1 MRPPACGW
9 NQPRLLVRLRSAALV
24 VLLAPAPALATPYAA
39 LCGEGPCTI
48 RLDASGIEGP
58 SGFIPAGRI
67 AQWFNDSEQRRG
79 NGVGNAVAGAGNLL
93 MTSAAYAAPLA
104 MGSTYVAAPV
114 GLVSGL
120 VRGMFSGFR
129 SGNSAD
135 LSFNV
140 VGYDPSGQKI
150 THQFR
155 FVNPKPAGRLR
166 AALPLVSGLAMGQT
180 RSLDALR
187 LADTTAGTHSLLPA
201 RLDAIDPAAAPF
213 PDPSSVSA
221 PAPAKATAGGWERY
235 LQDRGLVDWAV
246 ANPHLADQLR
256 QKAFPSP
263 ALRPNGH
270 QSP

>member
-1 MRPPACGW
+1 MWPPACGW

-24 VLLAPAPALATPYAA
+24 LLLAPAPALATPYAA
-39 LCGEGPCTI
+39 LCGDGPCTI

-67 AQWFNDSEQRRG
+67 AQWFSDSVQRRG
-79 NGVGNAVAGAGNLL
+79 NGVGNAVAGAGNVLV
-93 MTSAAYAAPLA
+93 TSAAYAAPLA
-104 MGSTYVAAPV
+104 LGSSSTYVAAPV

-129 SGNSAD
+129 SGGSPV

-155 FVNPKPAGRLR
+155 FVNPKPAGRVQ
-166 AALPLVSGLAMGQT
+166 AALPVVSGLAMGQT

-187 LADTTAGTHSLLPA
+187 LAGTTAGTDSLLPD
-201 RLDAIDPAAAPF
+201 RLDLIDPAVAPF
-213 PDPSSVSA
+213 PDPASVPA
-221 PAPAKATAGGWERY
+221 PAPA
-235 LQDRGLVDWAV
+235 
-246 ANPHLADQLR
+246 
-256 QKAFPSP
+256 
-263 ALRPNGH
+263 LRPVD
-270 QSP
+270 QQRP

>member
-1 MRPPACGW
+1 M
-9 NQPRLLVRLRSAALV
+9 RLRSAALF
-24 VLLAPAPALATPYAA
+24 VLLAPAPALANPYAA
-39 LCGEGPCTI
+39 LCGDRPCTI
-48 RLDASGIEGP
+48 HLDASGIEGP
-58 SGFIPAGRI
+58 TGFIPAGRI
-67 AQWFNDSEQRRG
+67 AQWFSDSEQRRV

-93 MTSAAYAAPLA
+93 INSASYAAPLA
-104 MGSTYVAAPV
+104 LGSTYVAAPL

-129 SGNSAD
+129 SGDSAE

-155 FVNPKPAGRLR
+155 FVNPKPAGHVR

-187 LADTTAGTHSLLPA
+187 LAGTTAGTHSLLPD

-213 PDPSSVSA
+213 PDPSSA
-221 PAPAKATAGGWERY
+221 PAP
-235 LQDRGLVDWAV
+235 L
-246 ANPHLADQLR
+246 
-256 QKAFPSP
+256 P
-263 ALRPNGH
+263 ALRPAGQ

>member
-1 MRPPACGW
+1 MSPEEKAKELGIDFPEIPKLYL
-9 NQPRLLVRLRSAALV
+9 N
-24 VLLAPAPALATPYAA
+24 
-39 LCGEGPCTI
+39 LCI
-48 RLDASGIEGP
+48 RT
-58 SGFIPAGRI
+58 
-67 AQWFNDSEQRRG
+67 
-79 NGVGNAVAGAGNLL
+79 GNLL

-104 MGSTYVAAPV
+104 LGSTNVAAPL

-187 LADTTAGTHSLLPA
+187 LADTTAGTHSLLPD